1 MKPSPW
7 RLALPWLLLL
17 GVGFATTAV
26 RFGLIES
33 SAIGQLCSSSHAPW
47 WCGVR
52 TALVL
57 GFLHH
62 VYGVAAL
69 IGAVLALTSRRHALA
84 ALAALAAALGAV
96 ALLLYGAEAGALA
109 LLIGSLRLLRLQA
122 DACAAPVRQHGC
134 GQQQVQAQP

>member
-1 MKPSPW
+1 MKRSPW

-17 GVGFATTAV
+17 AVGIAAAAV
-26 RFGLIES
+26 RFELIES
-33 SAIGQLCSSSHAPW
+33 SAIGQLCSSGHAPE
-47 WCGVR
+47 WCALR

-69 IGAVLALTSRRHALA
+69 IGAALALVSRRRALA
-84 ALAALAAALGAV
+84 WLAAALGV
-96 ALLLYGAEAGALA
+96 LALQLYGAETGALA
-109 LLIGSLRLLRLQA
+109 LLIGCLRLLRLQA
-122 DACAAPVRQHGC
+122 DACAAPVDQHRR

>member
-1 MKPSPW
+1 MKSSPW

-17 GVGFATTAV
+17 AVGIAAAAG

-33 SAIGQLCSSSHAPW
+33 SAIGQLCSSSQGPW
-47 WCGVR
+47 WCSVR

-69 IGAVLALTSRRHALA
+69 LGA
-84 ALAALAAALGAV
+84 ALALVSRRPALAWLAAALGVIAIE
-96 ALLLYGAEAGALA
+96 LYCAQTGALA
-109 LLIGSLRLLRLQA
+109 LLVGSLRLLRLQA
-122 DACAAPVRQHGC
+122 DACSAPVEQHRQD
-134 GQQQVQAQP
+134 QQQVQGQP